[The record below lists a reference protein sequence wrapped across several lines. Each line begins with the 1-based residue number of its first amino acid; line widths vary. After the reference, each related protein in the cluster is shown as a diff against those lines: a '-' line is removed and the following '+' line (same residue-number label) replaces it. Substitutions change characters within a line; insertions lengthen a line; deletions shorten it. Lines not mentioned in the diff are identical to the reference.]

1 LLHDA
6 LRARRQTVTAVAAI
20 PGISRKHLSN
30 LLNGHAPLVEPLTH
44 RRAEA
49 VAVDPVLLGATITPG
64 RAAPRQVG
72 GG

>member
-30 LLNGHAPLVEPLTH
+30 LLNGHAPLV
-44 RRAEA
+44 
-49 VAVDPVLLGATITPG
+49 
-64 RAAPRQVG
+64 
-72 GG
+72 